1 MQALALAAV
10 AARTPL
16 IGIYPTMFPD
26 YYEAYADWVAQA
38 GGVSVV
44 LPRNITAP
52 SEVELVFQSING
64 LLIPGGESFVGNGT
78 VDALIARVLRANLA
92 EADYFPVWGTCLGF
106 EYMVDILGGPGANEP
121 RAPGDPIVP
130 GFDAE
135 GLPRPLHLTS
145 AGAGS
150 RLLRGAGAP
159 LLRAAQSENVTYNAH
174 TQGVEPLSFERNTR
188 LNSTLRVVGTSI
200 DRNLRPFV
208 ALVEGIVLPFYASQF
223 HPEKIEFVSPPA
235 AGVGHPARTPRFGR
249 LPSSPCR
256 APTLAAQ
263 VPSSPEAPNIPRDAD
278 ARDFSRHLG
287 AFFLAEA
294 AKNRHPTGLGRPP
307 AASTGGAEPPRLRP
321 LYI

>member
-1 MQALALAAV
+1 MALALAAA

-223 HPEKIEFVSPPA
+223 HPEKIEFV
-235 AGVGHPARTPRFGR
+235 
-249 LPSSPCR
+249 
-256 APTLAAQ
+256 
-263 VPSSPEAPNIPRDAD
+263 PSSPEAPNIPRDAD

-321 LYI
+321 LYL